1 MYRTAGELAI
11 YLRNL
16 CGGYVEE
23 KDTVDKVIIGD
34 PDTEIKKGE
43 RI

>member
-16 CGGYVEE
+16 CGGVLTQPVEHFLCGCGYKWISAE
-23 KDTVDKVIIGD
+23 
-34 PDTEIKKGE
+34 
-43 RI
+43 